1 MAAWPTHLPAAGQNA
16 GDALGELNLQVLGSF
31 HVRDASGGEIRIASR
46 KGRALLAY
54 LALRPGES
62 HSRDRLAN
70 LLWEDADEE
79 LARTSLRQA
88 LAALR
93 KSLPAHAQAALQADT
108 ESVAVD
114 AELLASDIEA
124 FRRALSAGTRTSLQ
138 DAINHYRGDLLDGFD
153 ARSTAFDEWLNS
165 ERGMLRKQMSEALH
179 RLTDL
184 CMAAEDNDGAL
195 TACTRLVSLE
205 PLNESAHRRI
215 MELQAKRNSY
225 AEALRQYRVCR
236 DVLRRELDV
245 APEAATEQLYRE
257 LMRKRR
263 AAVSEPADGESF
275 AEESLPPA
283 NAAAATARPE
293 MRPGLRDATIF
304 VARLEGLLEIEAQL
318 DPEEAHLL
326 SNEFQRRVQMAV
338 HEFGGLAD
346 RRVGSNVLAVFGIP
360 NSYGNEAERAARAA
374 LMLRDIVANKPW
386 PVAGPLALRI
396 GIAQGQVLL
405 GSELFPLSGR
415 PTHEAHTLA
424 SQAEDN
430 EVLISEAIRQ
440 SLGERVSTQRAAAV
454 LQAHAE
460 PVSAWSLHGIGHDS
474 SGASQP
480 FVGRRPELAMILA
493 SLDRCMTSRH
503 GRAIVVRGEAG
514 IGKTRLV
521 DAVRAAA
528 IERGV
533 GVHCAQVFDFGQS
546 PGRRP
551 ITTLALS
558 LLGIRADAPAAER
571 KTAVQRMTAIRGG
584 NIDQIIFLSDLID
597 APLDAELIALEKAM
611 EVAIR
616 QRGRTLALAQIIEA
630 TAQRSPQLLIVEDVH
645 WADSEELARLGEIA
659 SVVAN
664 CQILFIMTTRPE
676 GDPISAAWRARARG
690 CPLTTVDLAP
700 LAEDEA
706 QELAAHY
713 PELSSETTQACIV
726 RAEGYP
732 LFLDQ
737 LLRSASAGQAT
748 LPGSVRSLVLSR
760 ADSLSVQDH
769 LALEAA
775 AVLGQRTE
783 LAIIRRMIE
792 DAAYEPDKLVA
803 TTLVRSDGVE
813 LEFAHALF
821 RDAIYESTLKSQRR
835 ALHRTAADWFA
846 SRDLPLHAEHLAAA
860 DDENAAAAYIEA
872 AEAERAALRFEN
884 ALTLANKASAVARE
898 PIMLHRTSVL
908 LGELLLHLGRTHDA
922 LAAYR
927 EALDFALDQTGHGT
941 AWFGIAA
948 SLRVMDRHEE
958 ALEALERAENVLGD
972 TADAQMR
979 ARMSTLH
986 GNLCFPLGRFD
997 ACLTA
1002 HQAAYVYA
1010 QQANS
1015 PLEIARALGGLGD
1028 AYYQRGNMIT
1038 ARRHFAHCV
1047 KEARDHGL
1055 IGVLLGNLPM
1065 LGLTQAYCGETAAG
1079 RASLREGLE
1088 IACRVGDLR
1097 SELIA
1102 LLGLSSGLVV
1112 QGLTSE
1118 LRSFGQQALQL
1129 SKQLGARRFHAEC
1142 LGILANSMLTG
1153 EEREEGLRFAEEAL
1167 QMSRDIGMSY
1177 CGPSILGVLA
1187 RLTSDPA
1194 QRAEALAEGE
1204 TLLAAGCVSHSYF
1217 EFYQHAIEVSIEQS
1231 AWPAARRYAN
1241 ALASYTADEPL
1252 PPTVL
1257 QVDRARLLADVAENV
1272 ITPQTRSAL
1281 QAVSERC
1288 RHMNA
1293 VALLPAIE
1301 ASLALL
1307 ERTPTA

>member
-1 MAAWPTHLPAAGQNA
+1 MT
-16 GDALGELNLQVLGSF
+16 ELTLQVLGAF
-31 HVRDASGGEIRIASR
+31 HVRDARGGEIRIASR

-54 LALRPGES
+54 LALRPDES

-93 KSLPAHAQAALQADT
+93 KALPGNAQAALLADT
-108 ESVAVD
+108 ESVGID
-114 AELLASDIEA
+114 TELLSSDIDA
-124 FRRALSAGTRTSLQ
+124 FRRSLTAGTRTSLQ
-138 DAINHYRGDLLDGFD
+138 DAMNHYRGDLLDGFD
-153 ARSTAFDEWLNS
+153 ARSTAFDEWLSS
-165 ERGMLRKQMSEALH
+165 ERSTLRKQVSEALN

-184 CMAAEDNDGAL
+184 CMASSDNDGAL

-245 APEAATEQLYRE
+245 SPEAATEQLYRE

-275 AEESLPPA
+275 LEENAEPV
-283 NAAAATARPE
+283 ATTNSARPE
-293 MRPGLRDATIF
+293 IRPGLRDATIF
-304 VARLEGLLEIEAQL
+304 VARLEGLLETEAQL

-326 SNEFQRRVQMAV
+326 SQEFQRRVQSAV
-338 HEFGGLAD
+338 QEFGGLAD
-346 RRVGSNVLAVFGIP
+346 RRVGSNVLAVFGVP
-360 NSYGNEAERAARAA
+360 NSYGNESERAARAA
-374 LMLRDIVANKPW
+374 LMLRETVATKPW
-386 PVAGPLALRI
+386 PASGSLALRI
-396 GIAQGQVLL
+396 GIAQGQVLC
-405 GSELFPLSGR
+405 GAELFPLSGR

-424 SQAEDN
+424 AQAQDG
-430 EVLISEAIRQ
+430 EVLITEAIRQ
-440 SLGERVSTQRAAAV
+440 SLGERINTQRAAAA
-454 LQAHAE
+454 LQAHSE
-460 PVSAWSLHGIGHDS
+460 PVNAWSLHAIGHDGGTS
-474 SGASQP
+474 SQP

-493 SLDRCMTSRH
+493 SLDRCMASRH

-521 DAVRAAA
+521 DAVRSAAV
-528 IERGV
+528 ERGV
-533 GVHCAQVFDFGQS
+533 GVHSAQIFDFGQS

-558 LLGIRADAPAAER
+558 LLGIRGDAPAVER
-571 KTAVQRMTAIRGG
+571 KIAVQRMAASRGG

-597 APLDAELIALEKAM
+597 APLDPELAALEKAM
-611 EVAIR
+611 EVATR
-616 QRGRTLALAQIIEA
+616 QRGRTLALARIIEA
-630 TAQRSPQLLIVEDVH
+630 AAQRSPQLLIVEDVH
-645 WADSEELARLGEIA
+645 WADTDELARLGEIA
-659 SVVAN
+659 AVVAN

-676 GDPISAAWRARARG
+676 GDPISASWRARARG
-690 CPLTTVDLAP
+690 CPVTTVDLAP

-713 PELSSETTQACIV
+713 PELSSETIQACIV

-737 LLRSASAGQAT
+737 LLRSASAGEHA

-760 ADSLSVQDH
+760 ADSLSAQDH

-783 LAIIRRMIE
+783 LAIIRRMVQDE
-792 DAAYEPDKLVA
+792 GYEPDKLLA

-835 ALHRTAADWFA
+835 ALHRVAAEWFT
-846 SRDLPLHAEHLAAA
+846 SRDLSLHAEHLAAA
-860 DDENAAAAYIEA
+860 DDEGAAAAYISA
-872 AEAERAALRFEN
+872 AEAERTALRFEN

-898 PIMLHRTSVL
+898 PIMLHKTSVL

-927 EALDFALDQTGHGT
+927 EALDFALDQQGHGS
-941 AWFGIAA
+941 AWFGIASA
-948 SLRVMDRHEE
+948 LRVMDRHEE
-958 ALEALERAENVLGD
+958 ALEALERAQNVLGE
-972 TADAQMR
+972 TADAQTR

-997 ACLTA
+997 ACLKA
-1002 HQAAYVYA
+1002 HQDAYEHA

-1015 PLEIARALGGLGD
+1015 PVEIARALGGLGD
-1028 AYYQRGNMIT
+1028 AQYQRGNMLT
-1038 ARRHFAHCV
+1038 ARSHFDQCV
-1047 KEARDHGL
+1047 KEAREHGL
-1055 IGVLLGNLPM
+1055 VEVLLSNLPM
-1065 LGLTQAYCGETAAG
+1065 LGVTQVYCADIAAS
-1079 RASLREGLE
+1079 RATLQEGLE
-1088 IACRVGDLR
+1088 IARRVGDLR
-1097 SELIA
+1097 SELIS
-1102 LLGLSSGLVV
+1102 LLGLTSGLLL
-1112 QGLTSE
+1112 QGNIQERRAL
-1118 LRSFGQQALQL
+1118 GKQAMQL
-1129 SKQLGARRFHAEC
+1129 ARQLGARRFHAEC
-1142 LGILANSMLTG
+1142 LGILASTMASNEDRLEG
-1153 EEREEGLRFAEEAL
+1153 LRLAEEGLQL
-1167 QMSRDIGMSY
+1167 SRDIGMSY
-1177 CGPSILGVLA
+1177 CGASLLGILA
-1187 RLTSDPA
+1187 RLTTDRA

-1204 TLLAAGCVSHSYF
+1204 RLLAAGCVSHSYF
-1217 EFYQHAIEVSIEQS
+1217 EFYHHAIEVSIEQS
-1231 AWPAARRYAN
+1231 AWSAARRYAN

-1252 PPTVL
+1252 PPTSL
-1257 QVDRARLLADVAENV
+1257 QSERACLLADVGENV
-1272 ITPQTRSAL
+1272 ITPQTRPAL
-1281 QAVSERC
+1281 ESVRERC
-1288 RHMNA
+1288 HQMKS
-1293 VALLPAIE
+1293 VALIPAIDE
-1301 ASLALL
+1301 ALALL
-1307 ERTPTA
+1307 ARVPTA